1 MWVSG
6 RPVLTPSSLGLG
18 IGGLSGEATV
28 TSASFGFSSS
38 SSKTTSASSSTSA
51 SLPSRTDAPPSPP
64 SSMTGENVMCRP
76 DACLYVVCVRDGL
89 KIPALISSLT
99 PLRAL
104 CPLNAL
110 CTATA
115 AASSAADG
123 GDDVDV
129 SSASSRTSIRFD
141 AGIFIRARGDASP
154 EDPPAPAAGLAAATR
169 SSARLSIVSAS
180 LLATSLSTLACRLF
194 SAASSPALRRAS
206 ASSFAFVG
214 AANDDDGPDT
224 WADEDA
230 SPYKSSRPPA
240 IRLMRGAA
248 AVSASAAACASTEAS
263 SSACIATSSASNEP
277 SGFGLGLA
285 GDFLASAAAG
295 FSGDLGFILIGLY
308 VMTGFASPSDS
319 SFFSEAAGTLGFAAP
334 FWTNG

>member
-1 MWVSG
+1 M
-6 RPVLTPSSLGLG
+6 
-18 IGGLSGEATV
+18 
-28 TSASFGFSSS
+28 
-38 SSKTTSASSSTSA
+38 
-51 SLPSRTDAPPSPP
+51 
-64 SSMTGENVMCRP
+64 MGENVMCRP

-123 GDDVDV
+123 GDDADV
-129 SSASSRTSIRFD
+129 SSASSRASIRFD
-141 AGIFIRARGDASP
+141 AGVFIRARGDASP

-169 SSARLSIVSAS
+169 SSARLSMDSAS
-180 LLATSLSTLACRLF
+180 LLATSFSTLACRLF

-214 AANDDDGPDT
+214 AANDDDGPELDDT

-285 GDFLASAAAG
+285 GDSLASAAAG

-319 SFFSEAAGTLGFAAP
+319 SFFSEAAGNLGFAAP